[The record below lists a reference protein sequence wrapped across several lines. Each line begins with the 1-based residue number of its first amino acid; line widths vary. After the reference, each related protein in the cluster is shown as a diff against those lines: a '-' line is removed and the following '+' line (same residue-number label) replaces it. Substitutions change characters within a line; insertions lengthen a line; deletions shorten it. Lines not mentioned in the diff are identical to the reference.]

1 MKRVRNSPSAFL
13 QDNALVS
20 DSREFPSRNLC
31 QKWLDEHHSALSFH
45 SNFPSRSEAATNM
58 SSTLRSRHAREVVS
72 KTLMETAGAR
82 VSSWAR
88 VSAISK
94 KHGYFLL
101 VEL

>member
-1 MKRVRNSPSAFL
+1 
-13 QDNALVS
+13 
-20 DSREFPSRNLC
+20 
-31 QKWLDEHHSALSFH
+31 
-45 SNFPSRSEAATNM
+45 M

-88 VSAISK
+88 VSAIAK
-94 KHGYFLL
+94 KQGYFLL